1 MTETT
6 SPAPATPG
14 RNDNP
19 RSHSKPSSRKLR
31 VRTMGGLLRG
41 NFPTPEWLLAP
52 ILKDGQSCM
61 IWAAPAVGKS
71 LLALSIGLAV
81 AAGGGFGQ
89 WSAPGPRKVLLFDG
103 ELAMPTLVARIRD
116 LSNAIVGG
124 DMEAAESNL
133 LVVARNDQADSV
145 EFPDIATPEG
155 LDAVFKMAKGQGAE
169 LVIFDN
175 LATLATVKD
184 ENSAAELTPILKG
197 LLRFKAAGLAT
208 LVVHHANKGGSDFR
222 GSSNLAT
229 TFEVIIGLTRK
240 HDVLAETTGGARFA
254 LDFTKFRDERSE
266 CVRSQDVE
274 LMRVDGRP
282 VWEFLASEGE
292 LHQAIAQIIRTGK
305 VSSAAELGP
314 HLPKR
319 LWPASNRQTG
329 KPPGKSWCY
338 DRFNEAVAAGAIDRN
353 QASNA
358 MRAARDNP
366 PEFDDDPTTERD
378 F

>member
-1 MTETT
+1 MTVST
-6 SPAPATPG
+6 SPTSATPG

-19 RSHSKPSSRKLR
+19 RSKPKANTKTLR

-41 NFPTPEWLLAP
+41 NFPTPGWLLEP

-71 LLALSIGLAV
+71 LLALSIALAV
-81 AAGGGFGQ
+81 AAGGGFGP
-89 WSAPGPRKVLLFDG
+89 WSAPGSRKVLLFDG

-116 LSNAIVGG
+116 LSRAIQGG
-124 DMEAAESNL
+124 DLKTAESHL
-133 LVVARNDQADSV
+133 LVVARNDQPDEV
-145 EFPDIATPEG
+145 DFPDIATPEG
-155 LDAVFKMAKGQGAE
+155 LDAVFKMAKHHGAE

-184 ENSAAELTPILKG
+184 ENNASELTPILKG
-197 LLRFKAAGLAT
+197 LLRFKAAGMAT
-208 LVVHHANKGGSDFR
+208 LVVHHANKGGNDFR

-240 HDVLAETTGGARFA
+240 NDVLAETTGGARFA

-266 CVRSQDVE
+266 CVKSQDVE
-274 LMRVDGRP
+274 LGRTNGDP
-282 VWEFLASEGE
+282 EWLFHASEGE
-292 LHQAIAQIIRTGK
+292 LRQAIAHIIKAGK
-305 VSSAAELGP
+305 VSSPQELGQ

-319 LWPASNRQTG
+319 LWPSSNRLTG
-329 KPPGKSWCY
+329 KPPAKSWCY

-366 PEFDDDPTTERD
+366 PEFDDDPATERD